1 VRQLEEK
8 VLEMRNI
15 SKSFPGVRAVDEVTL
30 ELKKGEVL
38 ALVGENGA
46 GKSTLMKILS
56 GAYTADKGEIYINGE
71 KKKITSPK
79 DALDVGISVMYQEF
93 NNFEPI
99 SIAENIFA
107 GRLFTKGLTKA
118 IDYRKLAEESRKILE
133 EIGLK
138 RNPFE
143 KIRNLSVAEKQI
155 VEIAKALSRDT
166 KILVMDEPTAALNDK
181 EVESLFRLIR
191 EIKEKGTSIIYIS
204 HRLDEIFQIC
214 DRVQVMRDGKSVYI
228 SDIKDTSK
236 SKIISQ
242 MVGREM
248 TDMYPKR
255 ESDKGG
261 YVLEVEKLCT
271 SEVSDISFKV
281 RSGEVLCLFGLMGA
295 GQANIVETLF
305 GIRHMHSGKVK
316 IDGKEVAIKNPR
328 GAKKQG
334 IAYVPSD
341 RKIEGLMLR
350 HSVLSNITLTILEK
364 ISNFLRIDIKKENKE
379 VEKWVS
385 RLNIKTP
392 SYKTLVEKLSGGNQ
406 QKVVIAKW
414 IAANPKVLILNE
426 PTRGVDVG
434 AKAEIYGIMED
445 LCENNVAI
453 IMVSS
458 DLNEV
463 LSMSDRIV
471 IIHEGRINGEVE
483 GKEITQ
489 EKIMQKAVGE

>member
-15 SKSFPGVRAVDEVTL
+15 SKSFPGVRAVDDVTL

-56 GAYTADKGEIYINGE
+56 GAYTADKGEIFISGE

-79 DALDVGISVMYQEF
+79 DALDAGISVMYQEF

-107 GRLFTKGLTKA
+107 GRLFTRGFTKA

-138 RNPFE
+138 RDPFE

-181 EVESLFRLIR
+181 EVENLFRLIR

-236 SKIISQ
+236 SQIISQ

-255 ESDKGG
+255 ESDKGE

-305 GIRHMHSGKVK
+305 GIRHMHSGKIK
-316 IDGKEVAIKNPR
+316 IEGKEVIIKNPR
-328 GAKKQG
+328 SAKKQG

-350 HSVLSNITLTILEK
+350 HSVLNNITLTILEK
-364 ISNFLRIDIKKENKE
+364 ISNFLRIDLKRENKE

-414 IAANPKVLILNE
+414 LAANPKVLILNE

-489 EKIMQKAVGE
+489 EIIMQKAVGE